1 MLCFRDKQLFFRPI
15 TPTGCSLARLA
26 LLRFA
31 SLRCAR
37 NKMIHEAQRIDDDG
51 KDNKKRNFSKELKI
65 FEITLERTENVSKL
79 HQALK
84 TIIPTS
90 VEAERTFSA
99 AGLFLTKIRSRMA
112 NKNLNALAT
121 LRTHFSQK

>member
-1 MLCFRDKQLFFRPI
+1 
-15 TPTGCSLARLA
+15 
-26 LLRFA
+26 
-31 SLRCAR
+31 
-37 NKMIHEAQRIDDDG
+37 MIHEAQRIDDDG
-51 KDNKKRNFSKELKI
+51 KDNKKRNFSKELNI
-65 FEITLERTENVSKL
+65 FEITLERTKNVSKL